1 MKYKKYKIRY
11 KKERV
16 VLSEILPYEVP
27 LIFSNKNFYNFLLK
41 YKIEINNYFDNSTN
55 IKKSCEKILNI
66 LFIDRK
72 FDDYTI
78 PFHFK
83 IPHKTNE
90 YRKLSI
96 IHPAHQIKVMNFY
109 DTYKQAILYFSSKSE
124 FSIRKPYKV
133 ANLFYN
139 KNDFT
144 NTKNI
149 DDELNNSIEIKH
161 HKEKYFKSFF
171 AYKKYSHIYMFY
183 ESYEYQKNE
192 KLFKKLYKFDISKCF
207 DSIYT
212 HSIAWA
218 IYDKKTIK
226 DNLNKINNTFADEF
240 DKLMQNMNYKE
251 TNGVLIGPEFSR
263 IFAEL
268 ILQKID
274 KLVLNKL
281 TKNENN
287 ILHKKD
293 YVIFRY
299 VDDYF
304 LFYNE
309 DDVKNLIIQTFNNEL
324 QKYKFYLNE
333 TKMEE
338 FAKPFVTNITIAKK
352 KIKDSLKEFDFDN
365 NNKHTISSK
374 DMIVNFKAILKENEI
389 KYNDILNYTLA
400 IIDKKI
406 DFIKKDINKNKYII
420 LENIMDNPSKINT
433 ELILVKM
440 KTILNNIKKNKTKD
454 IQKDI
459 ENIIQTIDIR
469 IKNLKMK
476 KDLEYD
482 TLEKDFIES
491 INNCE
496 KTIEDL
502 KASAHKYKEITEY
515 INSSLDE
522 LSMLKDFYETYINT
536 KDSFKESINES
547 DELFSFN
554 GDDEFNN
561 TKSSIKNDCLKIK
574 DKLFTHLKE
583 MLKFV
588 FFIYSESDKTSATVK
603 LSLILAKLISFMN
616 HNYFDKYLKNKL
628 YKLVF
633 DEIHHLLKRNKSRKY
648 SHNQNLY
655 LLINLKEIKSYK
667 KLDFNILK
675 TIFLSEEMN
684 YFDIVILLYYI
695 ENDPEFKEI
704 KEQVKEKIINKYKD
718 FNNKNTELTLLSM
731 DILACPFLDKDF
743 KVKILENYKID
754 ERGLQNYIIKFSM
767 KQKFWF
773 IKWKNVDILKEL
785 EEKKS
790 YEVY

>member
-11 KKERV
+11 RKERV

-55 IKKSCEKILNI
+55 IKKSCEKILDM
-66 LFIDRK
+66 LFIDRT
-72 FDDYTI
+72 FNNYTI
-78 PFHFK
+78 PYEFK
-83 IPHKTNE
+83 IPHKVNE

-96 IHPAHQIKVMNFY
+96 IHPIHQIKVMNFY
-109 DTYKQAILYFSSKSE
+109 DTYKQAILYFSSKSK
-124 FSIRKPYKV
+124 FSIRRPYKV

-192 KLFKKLYKFDISKCF
+192 KFFKKLYKFDISKCF

-212 HSIAWA
+212 HSITWA
-218 IYDKKTIK
+218 IYNKKTIK

-281 TKNENN
+281 TENN

-304 LFYNE
+304 LFYNK

-333 TKMEE
+333 SKMEE
-338 FAKPFVTNITIAKK
+338 FTKPFVTNITIAKK
-352 KIKDSLKEFDFDN
+352 KIKDLLKEFDFDN

-374 DMIVNFKAILKENEI
+374 DMIINFKAILKENEI

-406 DFIKKDINKNKYII
+406 DFIKKDIN
-420 LENIMDNPSKINT
+420 
-433 ELILVKM
+433 
-440 KTILNNIKKNKTKD
+440 TKD
-454 IQKDI
+454 G
-459 ENIIQTIDIR
+459 
-469 IKNLKMK
+469 
-476 KDLEYD
+476 
-482 TLEKDFIES
+482 
-491 INNCE
+491 
-496 KTIEDL
+496 
-502 KASAHKYKEITEY
+502 
-515 INSSLDE
+515 
-522 LSMLKDFYETYINT
+522 
-536 KDSFKESINES
+536 FKEVVDET

-554 GDDEFNN
+554 ENGEFDNI
-561 TKSSIKNDCLKIK
+561 KSIIKNNCLKIK
-574 DKLFTHLKE
+574 NKLFIHLKE

-603 LSLILAKLISFMN
+603 LSLILAKLINFMN
-616 HNYFDKYLKNKL
+616 YNYFDKYLKNKL
-628 YKLVF
+628 YKLIF

-648 SHNQNLY
+648 LHNQNLY
-655 LLINLKEIKSYK
+655 LLINLKEIKNYK
-667 KLDFNILK
+667 KLDSNILE

-684 YFDIVILLYYI
+684 YFDIVVLLYYI
-695 ENDPEFKEI
+695 ENDSEFKEI
-704 KEQVKEKIINKYKD
+704 KKQIKEKILDKYKD

-743 KVKILENYKID
+743 KVKILENYKINK
-754 ERGLQNYIIKFSM
+754 GIIQNYIIKFSM

-773 IKWKNVDILKEL
+773 VKWKNVDILKEL

>member
-11 KKERV
+11 RKERV

-55 IKKSCEKILNI
+55 IEKNFKKMLNMLFVDEKCYKKG
-66 LFIDRK
+66 F
-72 FDDYTI
+72 TI

-96 IHPAHQIKVMNFY
+96 IHPVHQIKVMNFY

-124 FSIRKPYKV
+124 FSIRRPYKV

-274 KLVLNKL
+274 KVVLNKL
-281 TKNENN
+281 TENK

-333 TKMEE
+333 SKMEE
-338 FAKPFVTNITIAKK
+338 FTKPFVTNITIAKK
-352 KIKDSLKEFDFDN
+352 KIKDLLKEFDFDS
-365 NNKHTISSK
+365 NNKYTIDSK
-374 DMIVNFKAILKENEI
+374 DIIVNFKAILKENEI

-406 DFIKKDINKNKYII
+406 DFINKDINKYII
-420 LENIMDNPSKINT
+420 IENIINNFNEIKA
-433 ELILVKM
+433 ELILVKL
-440 KTILNNIKKNKTKD
+440 KKNLNKINKNNIKS

-459 ENIIQTIDIR
+459 ENIMQTIDIH
-469 IKNLKMK
+469 IQNLKIK
-476 KDLEYD
+476 KEFKFDKEDLA
-482 TLEKDFIES
+482 KN
-491 INNCE
+491 INNYE
-496 KTIEDL
+496 KTIKDL
-502 KASAHKYKEITEY
+502 KDSIHEDKKITKY
-515 INSSLDE
+515 INNSLDE
-522 LSMLKDFYETYINT
+522 LSALKDFFEMYIDM
-536 KDSFKESINES
+536 KDSFKKTINEA

-554 GDDEFNN
+554 ENGEFDNI
-561 TKSSIKNDCLKIK
+561 KSIIKNNCLKIK
-574 DKLFTHLKE
+574 DKLFIHLKE

-603 LSLILAKLISFMN
+603 LSLILAKLINFMN

-628 YKLVF
+628 YKLIF

-655 LLINLKEIKSYK
+655 LLINLKEIKNYK
-667 KLDFNILK
+667 KLNFNILE

-684 YFDIVILLYYI
+684 YFDIVVLLYYI

-704 KEQVKEKIINKYKD
+704 KKQIKDKIIDKYKD

-773 IKWKNVDILKEL
+773 VKWKNVDILKEL

>member
-1 MKYKKYKIRY
+1 MKYKNHKIRY
-11 KKERV
+11 RKERV

-27 LIFSNKNFYNFLLK
+27 LIFSNKNFYNFLLAHK
-41 YKIEINNYFDNSTN
+41 AEINNYFNNSTN
-55 IKKSCEKILNI
+55 IKKNFKKILDM
-66 LFIDRK
+66 LFMDGKITG
-72 FDDYTI
+72 YTI

-83 IPHKTNE
+83 IPHKINE

-96 IHPAHQIKVMNFY
+96 IHPVHQIGVMNFY

-124 FSIRKPYKV
+124 FSIRRPYKV

-139 KNDFT
+139 KHDFT
-144 NTKNI
+144 NIKNI
-149 DDELNNSIEIKH
+149 DDKLNNSIEIKN

-192 KLFKKLYKFDISKCF
+192 KLFKKLYKFDIGRCF

-218 IYDKKTIK
+218 IYNKETIK
-226 DNLNKINNTFADEF
+226 DNLGKTKDAFVDKF
-240 DKLMQNMNYKE
+240 DRLMQNMNYKE
-251 TNGVLIGPEFSR
+251 TNGILIGSEFSR

-281 TKNENN
+281 NENE

-304 LFYNE
+304 LYYNE
-309 DDVKNLIIQTFNNEL
+309 DDVKNFIIQTFHNEL

-333 TKMEE
+333 TKTEE
-338 FAKPFVTNITIAKK
+338 FAKPFVTNITIAKN
-352 KIKDSLKEFDFDN
+352 KIKDLLKEFDFDIS
-365 NNKHTISSK
+365 NKHAINLK

-406 DFIKKDINKNKYII
+406 YFIKKDINKNKYII
-420 LENIMDNPSKINT
+420 LENIMNDPSKINT

-440 KTILNNIKKNKTKD
+440 KKILNNIKKNKTKD

-459 ENIIQTIDIR
+459 ENIMQTIDIR

-502 KASAHKYKEITEY
+502 KGSVHKYKEITEY

-522 LSMLKDFYETYINT
+522 LSILKDFYETYINT

-547 DELFSFN
+547 DEFFSFN
-554 GDDEFNN
+554 EDDEFNN
-561 TKSSIKNDCLKIK
+561 IKSSIKNDCLKIK
-574 DKLFTHLKE
+574 NKLFTHLKE

-603 LSLILAKLISFMN
+603 LSLILAKLVNFMN
-616 HNYFDKYLKNKL
+616 HNYSDKYLKNKL
-628 YKLVF
+628 YKLIF
-633 DEIHHLLKRNKSRKY
+633 DEIYHLLKRNKSRKY

-655 LLINLKEIKSYK
+655 LLINLKEIKNYK
-667 KLDFNILK
+667 KLDFNILEA
-675 TIFLSEEMN
+675 IFLSEEMN
-684 YFDIVILLYYI
+684 YFDIVVLLYYI
-695 ENDPEFKEI
+695 ENDPEFKKI
-704 KEQVKEKIINKYKD
+704 KEKIKEKILSKYKD
-718 FNNKNTELTLLSM
+718 FDNKNTELILLSM
-731 DILACPFLDKDF
+731 DIFACPFLDKNF
-743 KVKILENYKID
+743 KIEILEYCKID
-754 ERGLQNYIIKFSM
+754 KKNIQNYIIKFSM

-773 IKWKNVDILKEL
+773 TKWKNIDILKEL

>member
-11 KKERV
+11 RKERV

-27 LIFSNKNFYNFLLK
+27 LIFSNKNFYNFLLEHK
-41 YKIEINNYFDNSTN
+41 TKINNYFNNSTN
-55 IKKSCEKILNI
+55 IEKNFKKMLNMLFVDEKCYKKG
-66 LFIDRK
+66 F
-72 FDDYTI
+72 TI

-226 DNLNKINNTFADEF
+226 DNLNKINNTFSDEF

-281 TKNENN
+281 TENK

-293 YVIFRY
+293 YVILRY

-309 DDVKNLIIQTFNNEL
+309 DDVKNLIIQTFNSEL

-333 TKMEE
+333 SKMEE
-338 FAKPFVTNITIAKK
+338 FTKPFVTYITIAKK
-352 KIKDSLKEFDFDN
+352 KIKDLLKEFDFEN

-374 DMIVNFKAILKENEI
+374 DMIINFKAIIKENEI

-400 IIDKKI
+400 IIDKKMEFI
-406 DFIKKDINKNKYII
+406 EKDFSENIVIKIEQIINNFTNNNVNNRNKLKFYLNKFAKNQCKKIRNSIITILNDINLNTEVIELKRDLDILNTDIEKYTGYCNTIE
-420 LENIMDNPSKINT
+420 ENIKSHNFYIDKKTLEEFNNAKETI
-433 ELILVKM
+433 EFC
-440 KTILNNIKKNKTKD
+440 KTILTPDIKCMFD
-454 IQKDI
+454 D
-459 ENIIQTIDIR
+459 
-469 IKNLKMK
+469 M
-476 KDLEYD
+476 
-482 TLEKDFIES
+482 
-491 INNCE
+491 
-496 KTIEDL
+496 
-502 KASAHKYKEITEY
+502 HKCF
-515 INSSLDE
+515 SS
-522 LSMLKDFYETYINT
+522 
-536 KDSFKESINES
+536 NES
-547 DELFSFN
+547 DIL
-554 GDDEFNN
+554 N
-561 TKSSIKNDCLKIK
+561 TIKFIIKNDCLKIK
-574 DKLFTHLKE
+574 NKLFIHLKE

-603 LSLILAKLISFMN
+603 LSLILAKLINFIN
-616 HNYFDKYLKNKL
+616 HNYFDEYSKNKL
-628 YKLVF
+628 YKLIF

-655 LLINLKEIKSYK
+655 LLINLKEIKNYK
-667 KLDFNILK
+667 KLNFNILE

-684 YFDIVILLYYI
+684 YFDIVVLLYYI

-704 KEQVKEKIINKYKD
+704 KEQIKEKIIDKYKD

-773 IKWKNVDILKEL
+773 VKWKNVDILKEL

>member
-1 MKYKKYKIRY
+1 MKYKKHKIRY

-16 VLSEILPYEVP
+16 VLSEILPYETP
-27 LIFSNKNFYNFLLK
+27 LIFSNKIFYNFLLK
-41 YKIEINNYFDNSTN
+41 HKIEINNYFNSNFTN
-55 IKKSCEKILNI
+55 IEQKSNFERMLDI
-66 LFIDRK
+66 LFICEK
-72 FDDYTI
+72 FDGYTI

-96 IHPAHQIKVMNFY
+96 IHPVHQIKVMNFY
-109 DTYKQAILYFSSKSE
+109 DTYKQAILYFSNKSE
-124 FSIRKPYKV
+124 FSIRRPYKV

-139 KNDFT
+139 KNDFM

-149 DDELNNSIEIKH
+149 DHELNNNIEIKS
-161 HKEKYFKSFF
+161 HKEQYFKSFF

-218 IYDKKTIK
+218 VYGKKTIK
-226 DNLNKINNTFADEF
+226 DNLSKINNTFVDNF
-240 DKLMQNMNYKE
+240 DRLMQNMNYRE
-251 TNGVLIGPEFSR
+251 TNGIIIGSEFSR

-274 KLVLNKL
+274 KVVLNKL
-281 TKNENN
+281 TENK

-304 LFYNE
+304 LFCNE
-309 DDVKNLIIQTFNNEL
+309 ENVKNSIIQTFNNEL

-333 TKMEE
+333 SKMEE
-338 FAKPFVTNITIAKK
+338 FLKPFVTNITIAKK
-352 KIKDSLKEFDFDN
+352 KIKDLLKELDFDN
-365 NNKHTISSK
+365 NNKHTIKSK
-374 DMIVNFKAILKENEI
+374 DLIVNFKTILKENEI

-400 IIDKKI
+400 IIDKKM
-406 DFIKKDINKNKYII
+406 DFIRKYINKNKYMIV
-420 LENIMDNPSKINT
+420 ENIINNPNKFNI
-433 ELILVKM
+433 ELILINLK
-440 KTILNNIKKNKTKD
+440 KKLNNIKINKSKN

-459 ENIIQTIDIR
+459 ENITQSIDTHIQILKEKKELECDEKR
-469 IKNLKMK
+469 CIK
-476 KDLEYD
+476 
-482 TLEKDFIES
+482 I
-491 INNCE
+491 INNC
-496 KTIEDL
+496 KKDIEIL
-502 KASAHKYKEITEY
+502 KDDIYKDKN
-515 INSSLDE
+515 INNSLLNE
-522 LSMLKDFYETYINT
+522 LDMLKDLYNMYIDIKN
-536 KDSFKESINES
+536 SFKE
-547 DELFSFN
+547 LT
-554 GDDEFNN
+554 DEFDEFFLFD
-561 TKSSIKNDCLKIK
+561 KSDKFNKIKHIIKEECSKIKN
-574 DKLFTHLKE
+574 KLFIHLKE
-583 MLKFV
+583 MLKFI

-603 LSLILAKLISFMN
+603 LSLILAKIINFINYN
-616 HNYFDKYLKNKL
+616 HFDKYLKNKL
-628 YKLVF
+628 YKLIF

-655 LLINLKEIKSYK
+655 LLINLKEIKNYK

-675 TIFLSEEMN
+675 AIFLNEEMN
-684 YFDIVILLYYI
+684 YFDIVVLLYYI

-704 KEQVKEKIINKYKD
+704 KKQIKEKIIDKYKD

-743 KVKILENYKID
+743 KVKILKYYEID
-754 ERGLQNYIIKFSM
+754 EDVQNYIIKFSM

>member
-1 MKYKKYKIRY
+1 MRYKKYKIRY
-11 KKERV
+11 RKERV

-27 LIFSNKNFYNFLLK
+27 LIFSNKNFYNFLLEHK
-41 YKIEINNYFDNSTN
+41 TKINNYFDNSTN
-55 IKKSCEKILNI
+55 IEKNFKKMLNMLFVDEKCYKKG
-66 LFIDRK
+66 F
-72 FDDYTI
+72 TI

-96 IHPAHQIKVMNFY
+96 IHPVHQIKVINFY

-124 FSIRKPYKV
+124 FSIRRPYKV

-149 DDELNNSIEIKH
+149 DDELNNTIEIKH

-171 AYKKYSHIYMFY
+171 AYKKYSHIYMLY

-218 IYDKKTIK
+218 IYEKKTIK

-281 TKNENN
+281 TENK

-338 FAKPFVTNITIAKK
+338 FTKPFVTNITIAKK
-352 KIKDSLKEFDFDN
+352 KIKDLLKEFDFDS
-365 NNKHTISSK
+365 NNKYTIDSK
-374 DMIVNFKAILKENEI
+374 DIIVNFKAILKENEI

-406 DFIKKDINKNKYII
+406 DFIKKD
-420 LENIMDNPSKINT
+420 
-433 ELILVKM
+433 
-440 KTILNNIKKNKTKD
+440 
-454 IQKDI
+454 
-459 ENIIQTIDIR
+459 
-469 IKNLKMK
+469 
-476 KDLEYD
+476 
-482 TLEKDFIES
+482 
-491 INNCE
+491 
-496 KTIEDL
+496 
-502 KASAHKYKEITEY
+502 
-515 INSSLDE
+515 
-522 LSMLKDFYETYINT
+522 
-536 KDSFKESINES
+536 
-547 DELFSFN
+547 
-554 GDDEFNN
+554 
-561 TKSSIKNDCLKIK
+561 
-574 DKLFTHLKE
+574 
-583 MLKFV
+583 
-588 FFIYSESDKTSATVK
+588 
-603 LSLILAKLISFMN
+603 
-616 HNYFDKYLKNKL
+616 
-628 YKLVF
+628 
-633 DEIHHLLKRNKSRKY
+633 
-648 SHNQNLY
+648 
-655 LLINLKEIKSYK
+655 
-667 KLDFNILK
+667 
-675 TIFLSEEMN
+675 
-684 YFDIVILLYYI
+684 
-695 ENDPEFKEI
+695 
-704 KEQVKEKIINKYKD
+704 
-718 FNNKNTELTLLSM
+718 
-731 DILACPFLDKDF
+731 
-743 KVKILENYKID
+743 
-754 ERGLQNYIIKFSM
+754 
-767 KQKFWF
+767 
-773 IKWKNVDILKEL
+773 
-785 EEKKS
+785 
-790 YEVY
+790 

>member
-11 KKERV
+11 RKERV

-55 IKKSCEKILNI
+55 IKKSCEKILDM
-66 LFIDRK
+66 LFIDRT
-72 FDDYTI
+72 FNNYTI
-78 PFHFK
+78 PYEFK
-83 IPHKTNE
+83 IPHKVNE

-96 IHPAHQIKVMNFY
+96 IHPIHQIKVMNFY

-124 FSIRKPYKV
+124 FSIRRPYKV

-192 KLFKKLYKFDISKCF
+192 KFFKKLYKFDISKCF

-212 HSIAWA
+212 HSITWA
-218 IYDKKTIK
+218 IYNKKTIK

-281 TKNENN
+281 TENN

-304 LFYNE
+304 LFYNK

-333 TKMEE
+333 SKMEE
-338 FAKPFVTNITIAKK
+338 FTKPFVTNITIAKK
-352 KIKDSLKEFDFDN
+352 KIKDLLKEFDFDN

-374 DMIVNFKAILKENEI
+374 DMIINFKAILKENEI

-406 DFIKKDINKNKYII
+406 DFIKKDIN
-420 LENIMDNPSKINT
+420 
-433 ELILVKM
+433 
-440 KTILNNIKKNKTKD
+440 
-454 IQKDI
+454 
-459 ENIIQTIDIR
+459 
-469 IKNLKMK
+469 
-476 KDLEYD
+476 
-482 TLEKDFIES
+482 
-491 INNCE
+491 
-496 KTIEDL
+496 
-502 KASAHKYKEITEY
+502 
-515 INSSLDE
+515 
-522 LSMLKDFYETYINT
+522 T
-536 KDSFKESINES
+536 KDSFKEVVDET

-554 GDDEFNN
+554 ENGEFDNI
-561 TKSSIKNDCLKIK
+561 KSIIKNNCLKIK
-574 DKLFTHLKE
+574 NKLFIHLKE

-603 LSLILAKLISFMN
+603 LSLILAKLINFMN

-628 YKLVF
+628 YKLIF

-655 LLINLKEIKSYK
+655 LLINLKEIKNYK
-667 KLDFNILK
+667 KLDSNILE

-684 YFDIVILLYYI
+684 YFDIVVLLYYI
-695 ENDPEFKEI
+695 ENDSEFKEI
-704 KEQVKEKIINKYKD
+704 KKQIKEKILDKYKD

-743 KVKILENYKID
+743 KVKILENYKINK
-754 ERGLQNYIIKFSM
+754 GIIQNYIIKFSM

-773 IKWKNVDILKEL
+773 VKWKNVDILKEL

>member
-11 KKERV
+11 RKERV

-55 IKKSCEKILNI
+55 IKKSCEKILDM
-66 LFIDRK
+66 LFIDRT
-72 FDDYTI
+72 FNNYTI
-78 PFHFK
+78 PYEFK
-83 IPHKTNE
+83 IPHKVNE

-96 IHPAHQIKVMNFY
+96 IHPIHQIKVMNFY
-109 DTYKQAILYFSSKSE
+109 DTYKQAILYFSSKSK
-124 FSIRKPYKV
+124 FSIRRPYKV

-192 KLFKKLYKFDISKCF
+192 KFFKKLYKFDISKCF

-212 HSIAWA
+212 HSITWA
-218 IYDKKTIK
+218 IYNKKTIK

-281 TKNENN
+281 TENN

-304 LFYNE
+304 LFYNK

-333 TKMEE
+333 SKMEE
-338 FAKPFVTNITIAKK
+338 FTKPFVTNITIAKK
-352 KIKDSLKEFDFDN
+352 KIKDLLKEFDFDN

-374 DMIVNFKAILKENEI
+374 DMIINFKAILKENEI

-406 DFIKKDINKNKYII
+406 DFIKKDIN
-420 LENIMDNPSKINT
+420 
-433 ELILVKM
+433 
-440 KTILNNIKKNKTKD
+440 TKD
-454 IQKDI
+454 G
-459 ENIIQTIDIR
+459 
-469 IKNLKMK
+469 
-476 KDLEYD
+476 
-482 TLEKDFIES
+482 
-491 INNCE
+491 
-496 KTIEDL
+496 
-502 KASAHKYKEITEY
+502 
-515 INSSLDE
+515 
-522 LSMLKDFYETYINT
+522 
-536 KDSFKESINES
+536 FKEVVDET

-554 GDDEFNN
+554 ENGEFDNI
-561 TKSSIKNDCLKIK
+561 KSIIKNNCLKIK
-574 DKLFTHLKE
+574 NKLFIHLKE

-603 LSLILAKLISFMN
+603 LSLILAKLINFMN

-628 YKLVF
+628 YKLIF

-655 LLINLKEIKSYK
+655 LLINLKEIKNYK
-667 KLDFNILK
+667 KLDSNILE

-684 YFDIVILLYYI
+684 YFDIVVLLYYI
-695 ENDPEFKEI
+695 ENDSEFKEI
-704 KEQVKEKIINKYKD
+704 KKQIKEKILDKYKD

-743 KVKILENYKID
+743 KVKILENYKINK
-754 ERGLQNYIIKFSM
+754 GIIQNYIIKFSM

-773 IKWKNVDILKEL
+773 VKWKNVDILKEL